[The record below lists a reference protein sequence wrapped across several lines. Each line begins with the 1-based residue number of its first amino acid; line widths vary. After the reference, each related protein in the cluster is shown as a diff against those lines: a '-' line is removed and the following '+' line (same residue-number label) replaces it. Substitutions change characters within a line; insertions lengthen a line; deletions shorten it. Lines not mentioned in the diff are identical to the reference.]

1 MHANHPVWDN
11 GTSPQTCHLGVFQYI
26 FNLSARKYGKHSIWK
41 KKTLPNFGKR
51 KDINRKVYYYCC
63 CFFKLLFYQNP
74 KIHEQQSISRNTTLL
89 KTYIMRF
96 FSRC

>member
-11 GTSPQTCHLGVFQYI
+11 GTSPQTCHLDVFQYI

-63 CFFKLLFYQNP
+63 FYLSFFFTKILKYMNSSQYRETQHYQKRLL
-74 KIHEQQSISRNTTLL
+74 
-89 KTYIMRF
+89 
-96 FSRC
+96 